1 MSDHTTL
8 HRLLRMIVLLAGNRN
23 YRRTEIAER
32 IGVDERTV
40 YRYLNTL
47 ESAGLVLHR
56 ENGYY
61 RLVTRSDPAKSIGKL
76 FHFSGD
82 EAYLLGS
89 LLEKAEGEVLL
100 RNRLLQKLHALYD
113 FSALAQL
120 KGHSA
125 LEHIAVLRE
134 AITGHRLAALRAYRS
149 SHSRTIEDRRVEP
162 FGFLPDYEAV
172 WCFDHKDKKSKQ
184 FRLSRIHEV
193 KLLEARWKYEDL
205 HRMPFTDVF
214 RMSAET
220 PNGNVRLKM
229 NLNAC
234 NLLKEEFPSVYSH
247 VQPVKDGFLLDIPV
261 ADYRGIGRF
270 VLGLP
275 GDISDIKPEA
285 FREFL
290 RKQVKKLNTV
300 TEIVSGEG

>member
-8 HRLLRMIVLLAGNRN
+8 NRLLRMIVLLAGNRN
-23 YRRTEIAER
+23 YERTEIAER

-47 ESAGLVLHR
+47 EDAGLVLHR
-56 ENGYY
+56 ENGRY
-61 RLVTRSDPAKSIGKL
+61 RLVIQTDPAKSIGKL
-76 FHFSGD
+76 FHFSRE
-82 EAYLLGS
+82 EAYLLGC
-89 LLEKAEGEVLL
+89 LLEKAEGEGLL

-113 FSALAQL
+113 FNALAQL
-120 KGHSA
+120 EGHST

-134 AITGHRLAALRAYRS
+134 AITRKKQAALRAYRS
-149 SHSRTIEDRRVEP
+149 SHSHTIEDRQVEP

-172 WCFDHKDKKSKQ
+172 WCFDHKDKKNKQ

-193 KLLEARWKYEDL
+193 KLLEERWKYEDR
-205 HRMPFTDVF
+205 HRMPFTDAF
-214 RMSAET
+214 RLSAEA
-220 PNGNVRLKM
+220 PKGSVQLKM

-234 NLLKEEFPSVYSH
+234 NLLKEEYPAAYSH
-247 VQPVKDGFLLDIPV
+247 LQPAKDGFLLDVPV

-275 GDISDIKPEA
+275 GDISDVGPED
-285 FREFL
+285 FRDFL

-300 TEIVSGEG
+300 TEVVSGEG